1 MTNISIIT
9 VIPGLTRNLFRTFA
23 TIMKIIFATGNQG
36 KLREA
41 AEVLGPDYEIV
52 SPASLGITEEI
63 PETGSTLQ
71 ENSLQKA
78 QYLFER
84 TGLPVFADD
93 TGLEVDALG
102 GAPGIYSARY
112 AGPGHDSQANLMKL
126 LKELEQLQLAS
137 DNRGAYPPDPLR
149 RNAPTA
155 LLEGATEAVSR
166 RARFRTV
173 VTLILAD
180 GTPHFFEGTCEG
192 RIATEKRGSGGFG
205 YDPVFLP
212 DAYPGRTLA
221 EVSEEEKNAVSHRGN
236 AMRALSQWLKTRK
249 S

>member
-1 MTNISIIT
+1 MKI
-9 VIPGLTRNLFRTFA
+9 LFA
-23 TIMKIIFATGNQG
+23 TANRG

-41 AEVLGPDYEIV
+41 AEVLGPGFEIV
-52 SPASLGITEEI
+52 SPLDLGITEDI

-78 QYLFER
+78 QYIFDR
-84 TGLPVFADD
+84 TGLPCFADD

-112 AGPGHDSQANLMKL
+112 AGPGHDSEANMDKL
-126 LKELEQLQLAS
+126 LAELIRL
-137 DNRGAYPPDPLR
+137 DD
-149 RNAPTA
+149 
-155 LLEGATEAVSR
+155 R

-180 GTPHFFEGTCEG
+180 GQPRFFEGVCEG
-192 RIATEKRGSGGFG
+192 SIAREKSGCGGFG

-221 EVSEEEKNAVSHRGN
+221 EVSEEEKNAVSHRGKAIR
-236 AMRALSQWLKTRK
+236 AMAEWLRGKVPGAEK
-249 S
+249 G

>member
-1 MTNISIIT
+1 M
-9 VIPGLTRNLFRTFA
+9 R
-23 TIMKIIFATGNQG
+23 IIFATANPG

-41 AEVLGPDYEIV
+41 SEVLGPEYEV
-52 SPASLGITEEI
+52 VPPASLGITEDI

-78 QYLFER
+78 RYLFER
-84 TGLPVFADD
+84 TGLPCFADD

-112 AGPGHDSQANLMKL
+112 AGPGHDSNANMEKL
-126 LKELEQLQLAS
+126 LAEL
-137 DNRGAYPPDPLR
+137 LR
-149 RNAPTA
+149 F
-155 LLEGATEAVSR
+155 EDR
-166 RARFRTV
+166 RARFHTV

-180 GTPHFFEGTCEG
+180 GQPRFFEGVCEG
-192 RIATEKRGSGGFG
+192 AIARERHGTGGFG

-221 EVSEEEKNAVSHRGN
+221 EVSEEEKNAVSHRG
-236 AMRALSQWLKTRK
+236 RALRAMADWLKTL
-249 S
+249 

>member
-1 MTNISIIT
+1 
-9 VIPGLTRNLFRTFA
+9 
-23 TIMKIIFATGNQG
+23 MKIIFATANAG
-36 KLREA
+36 KIREA

-78 QYLFER
+78 RYLS
-84 TGLPVFADD
+84 
-93 TGLEVDALG
+93 GLEVDALG

-112 AGPGHDSQANLMKL
+112 AGPGHEHGANMAKL
-126 LKELEQLQLAS
+126 LREL
-137 DNRGAYPPDPLR
+137 DGVDDRK
-149 RNAPTA
+149 
-155 LLEGATEAVSR
+155 
-166 RARFRTV
+166 ARFHTV
-173 VTLILAD
+173 VTLILSD
-180 GTPHFFEGTCEG
+180 GQPRFFEGTCEG
-192 RIATEKRGSGGFG
+192 AIARERRGTGGFG

-236 AMRALSQWLKTRK
+236 AIRAMAAWLKSRER
-249 S
+249 

>member
-1 MTNISIIT
+1 MKI
-9 VIPGLTRNLFRTFA
+9 LFA
-23 TIMKIIFATGNQG
+23 TANRG

-41 AEVLGPDYEIV
+41 AEVLGPGFEIV
-52 SPASLGITEEI
+52 SPLDLGITEDI
-63 PETGSTLQ
+63 PETGATLQ

-78 QYLFER
+78 QYIFDR
-84 TGLPVFADD
+84 TGLPCFADD

-112 AGPGHDSQANLMKL
+112 AGPGHDSEANMKKL
-126 LKELEQLQLAS
+126 LAELTTL
-137 DNRGAYPPDPLR
+137 DD
-149 RNAPTA
+149 
-155 LLEGATEAVSR
+155 R

-180 GTPHFFEGTCEG
+180 GQPRFFEGVCEG
-192 RIATEKRGSGGFG
+192 SIARKKSGCGGFG

-221 EVSEEEKNAVSHRGN
+221 EVSEEEKNAVSHRGKAIR
-236 AMRALSQWLKTRK
+236 AMAEWLRGKVSGAEK
-249 S
+249 G

>member
-1 MTNISIIT
+1 
-9 VIPGLTRNLFRTFA
+9 
-23 TIMKIIFATGNQG
+23 MKIIFASANPG
-36 KLREA
+36 KIREA

-78 QYLFER
+78 RYLYER
-84 TGLPVFADD
+84 TGLPCFADD

-112 AGPGHDSQANLMKL
+112 AGPGHDHQANMDKL
-126 LKELEQLQLAS
+126 LKELEQLEDS
-137 DNRGAYPPDPLR
+137 GKCP
-149 RNAPTA
+149 
-155 LLEGATEAVSR
+155 SR
-166 RARFRTV
+166 RARFHTV

-180 GTPHFFEGTCEG
+180 GEPRFFEGTCEG
-192 RIATEKRGSGGFG
+192 SIARGKRGNGGFG

-221 EVSEEEKNAVSHRGN
+221 EVSEEEKNAVSHRGGAVR
-236 AMRALSQWLKTRK
+236 AMAAWLKSRK
-249 S
+249 G

>member
-1 MTNISIIT
+1 
-9 VIPGLTRNLFRTFA
+9 
-23 TIMKIIFATGNQG
+23 MKIIFATANAG

-41 AEVLGPDYEIV
+41 AEVLGPGFEIV
-52 SPASLGITEEI
+52 SPASLGITEDI

-78 QYLFER
+78 RYLFER
-84 TGLPVFADD
+84 TGLPCFADD

-112 AGPGHDSQANLMKL
+112 AGPGHDHQANMDKL
-126 LKELEQLQLAS
+126 LAELEKLEI
-137 DNRGAYPPDPLR
+137 PDQV
-149 RNAPTA
+149 RND
-155 LLEGATEAVSR
+155 ERFR

-180 GTPHFFEGTCEG
+180 GEPRFFEGVCEG
-192 RIATEKRGSGGFG
+192 SIAREKRGTGGFG
-205 YDPVFLP
+205 YDPVFLL

-221 EVSEEEKNAVSHRGN
+221 EVSEEEKNAVSHRGRAIR
-236 AMRALSQWLKTRK
+236 AMAAWLKSR
-249 S
+249 

>member
-1 MTNISIIT
+1 
-9 VIPGLTRNLFRTFA
+9 
-23 TIMKIIFATGNQG
+23 MKIIFATANAG
-36 KLREA
+36 KIREA

-78 QYLFER
+78 RYLYER
-84 TGLPVFADD
+84 TGLPCFADD

-112 AGPGHDSQANLMKL
+112 AGPGHEHGANMAKL
-126 LKELEQLQLAS
+126 LREL
-137 DNRGAYPPDPLR
+137 DGVDDRK
-149 RNAPTA
+149 
-155 LLEGATEAVSR
+155 
-166 RARFRTV
+166 ARFHTV
-173 VTLILAD
+173 VTLILSD
-180 GTPHFFEGTCEG
+180 GQPRFFEGTCEG
-192 RIATEKRGSGGFG
+192 AIAREKRGPGGFG

-236 AMRALSQWLKTRK
+236 AIRAMAAWLKSRER
-249 S
+249 

>member
-1 MTNISIIT
+1 MKI
-9 VIPGLTRNLFRTFA
+9 VFA
-23 TIMKIIFATGNQG
+23 TANAG

-41 AEVLGPDYEIV
+41 AEVLGPGFEIV
-52 SPASLGITEEI
+52 PPASLGITEDI

-84 TGLPVFADD
+84 TGLPSFADD

-112 AGPGHDSQANLMKL
+112 AGPGHDNQANMAKL
-126 LKELEQLQLAS
+126 LAELV
-137 DNRGAYPPDPLR
+137 R
-149 RNAPTA
+149 
-155 LLEGATEAVSR
+155 LEDRT
-166 RARFRTV
+166 ARFHTV

-180 GTPHFFEGTCEG
+180 GQPRFFEGVCKGSIG
-192 RIATEKRGSGGFG
+192 REKRGSGGFG

-221 EVSEEEKNAVSHRGN
+221 EVSEEEKNAVSHRGQALR
-236 AMRALSQWLKTRK
+236 AMAEWLKTHL
-249 S
+249 

>member
-1 MTNISIIT
+1 M
-9 VIPGLTRNLFRTFA
+9 R
-23 TIMKIIFATGNQG
+23 IIFATANSG

-41 AEVLGPDYEIV
+41 AEVLGPDFEV
-52 SPASLGITEEI
+52 VTPLSLGITEDI

-84 TGLPVFADD
+84 TGLPCFADD

-112 AGPGHDSQANLMKL
+112 AGPGHDHEANMKKL
-126 LKELEQLQLAS
+126 LADLEKLPAK
-137 DNRGAYPPDPLR
+137 DP
-149 RNAPTA
+149 
-155 LLEGATEAVSR
+155 EFR

-180 GTPHFFEGTCEG
+180 GTPHFFDGVCEG
-192 RIATEKRGSGGFG
+192 AIAQAKRGTGGFG

-221 EVSEEEKNAVSHRGN
+221 EVSEEEKNAVSHRGRAIR
-236 AMRALSQWLKTRK
+236 AMAGWLK
-249 S
+249 SI

>member
-1 MTNISIIT
+1 M
-9 VIPGLTRNLFRTFA
+9 R
-23 TIMKIIFATGNQG
+23 IIFATANPG

-41 AEVLGPDYEIV
+41 AEVLGPDYEVV
-52 SPASLGITEEI
+52 SPASLGITEDI

-84 TGLPVFADD
+84 TGLPCFADD

-112 AGPGHDSQANLMKL
+112 AGPGHDSQANMDKL
-126 LKELEQLQLAS
+126 LKELEQLIS
-137 DNRGAYPPDPLR
+137 VPDD
-149 RNAPTA
+149 
-155 LLEGATEAVSR
+155 R

-180 GTPHFFEGTCEG
+180 GEPHFFEGVCEG
-192 RIATEKRGSGGFG
+192 AIAREKHGTGGFG

-221 EVSEEEKNAVSHRGN
+221 EVSEEEKNAVSHRG
-236 AMRALSQWLKTRK
+236 RALRTMADWLKSR
-249 S
+249 

>member
-1 MTNISIIT
+1 MKI
-9 VIPGLTRNLFRTFA
+9 VFA
-23 TIMKIIFATGNQG
+23 TANAG

-41 AEVLGPDYEIV
+41 AEVLGPDFEIV
-52 SPASLGITEEI
+52 SLAQAGITEDI

-84 TGLPVFADD
+84 TGLPCFADD
-93 TGLEVDALG
+93 TGLEVEALG

-112 AGPGHDSQANLMKL
+112 AGPGHDHSANMDKL
-126 LKELEQLQLAS
+126 LKELAILAE
-137 DNRGAYPPDPLR
+137 DNNRGAFPPDPLR
-149 RNAPTA
+149 REAPTA
-155 LLEGATEAVSR
+155 PISR

-180 GTPHFFEGTCEG
+180 GQPRFFEGACEG
-192 RIATEKRGSGGFG
+192 SIAREKRGSGGFG

-221 EVSEEEKNAVSHRGN
+221 EVSEEEKNAVSHRGQAIR
-236 AMRALSQWLKTRK
+236 AMAAWLKNTDLGTI
-249 S
+249 

>member
-1 MTNISIIT
+1 
-9 VIPGLTRNLFRTFA
+9 
-23 TIMKIIFATGNQG
+23 MKIIFATANAG

-41 AEVLGPDYEIV
+41 AEVLGPGFEIV
-52 SPASLGITEEI
+52 SPASLGITEDI

-84 TGLPVFADD
+84 TGLPCFADD

-112 AGPGHDSQANLMKL
+112 AGPGHNHQANMDKL
-126 LKELEQLQLAS
+126 LAELEKTEIPGQA
-137 DNRGAYPPDPLR
+137 
-149 RNAPTA
+149 RNDDR
-155 LLEGATEAVSR
+155 SR

-180 GTPHFFEGTCEG
+180 GQPRFFEGTCEG
-192 RIATEKRGSGGFG
+192 SIAREKRGTGGFG

-221 EVSEEEKNAVSHRGN
+221 EVSEDEKNAVSHRG
-236 AMRALSQWLKTRK
+236 RALRAMADWLKSR
-249 S
+249 

>member
-1 MTNISIIT
+1 
-9 VIPGLTRNLFRTFA
+9 
-23 TIMKIIFATGNQG
+23 MKIIFATGNAG

-41 AEVLGPDYEIV
+41 AEVLGSEYEIV
-52 SPASLGITEEI
+52 SPASLGITEDV
-63 PETGSTLQ
+63 PETGNTLQ

-78 QYLFER
+78 RYLFER
-84 TGLPVFADD
+84 TGLPCFADD

-112 AGPGHDSQANLMKL
+112 AGPNHDHNANMAKL
-126 LKELEQLQLAS
+126 LKELQ
-137 DNRGAYPPDPLR
+137 
-149 RNAPTA
+149 
-155 LLEGATEAVSR
+155 LLEIPGQARNDGMSR

-180 GTPHFFEGTCEG
+180 GEPHFFEGTCEG
-192 RIATEKRGSGGFG
+192 SIATERRGSGGFG

-221 EVSEEEKNAVSHRGN
+221 EVSEEEKNAVSHRGRAIR
-236 AMRALSQWLKTRK
+236 AMADWLKGGERK
-249 S
+249 SGAGIGFSGTEK

>member
-1 MTNISIIT
+1 
-9 VIPGLTRNLFRTFA
+9 
-23 TIMKIIFATGNQG
+23 MKIIFATANAG

-41 AEVLGPDYEIV
+41 AEVLGPGFEIV
-52 SPASLGITEEI
+52 SPASLGITEDI

-78 QYLFER
+78 RYLFER
-84 TGLPVFADD
+84 TGLPCFADD

-112 AGPGHDSQANLMKL
+112 AGPGHDHQKNMDKL
-126 LKELEQLQLAS
+126 LAEL
-137 DNRGAYPPDPLR
+137 NR
-149 RNAPTA
+149 
-155 LLEGATEAVSR
+155 LEDR
-166 RARFRTV
+166 RARFKTV

-180 GTPHFFEGTCEG
+180 GEPRFFEGVCEG
-192 RIATEKRGSGGFG
+192 SIARQKRGTGGFG

-221 EVSEEEKNAVSHRGN
+221 EVSEEEKNAVSHRGRAIR
-236 AMRALSQWLKTRK
+236 AMAAWLKSR
-249 S
+249 

>member
-1 MTNISIIT
+1 
-9 VIPGLTRNLFRTFA
+9 
-23 TIMKIIFATGNQG
+23 MKIIFATGNAG

-41 AEVLGPDYEIV
+41 AEVLGPEYEIV
-52 SPASLGITEEI
+52 SPASLGITEDI

-78 QYLFER
+78 RYLFER
-84 TGLPVFADD
+84 TGLPCFADD

-112 AGPGHDSQANLMKL
+112 AGPGHDHDANMAKL
-126 LKELEQLQLAS
+126 LKELQ
-137 DNRGAYPPDPLR
+137 
-149 RNAPTA
+149 
-155 LLEGATEAVSR
+155 LLEIPRQARNDYKDARNDYWDEGVSR

-180 GTPHFFEGTCEG
+180 GEPHFFEGTCEG
-192 RIATEKRGSGGFG
+192 SIATARGGNGGFG

-221 EVSEEEKNAVSHRGN
+221 EVSEEEKNAVSHRGRAIR
-236 AMRALSQWLKTRK
+236 AMADWLKNR
-249 S
+249 

>member
-1 MTNISIIT
+1 
-9 VIPGLTRNLFRTFA
+9 
-23 TIMKIIFATGNQG
+23 MKIIFATANAG

-41 AEVLGPDYEIV
+41 AEVLGPGFEIV
-52 SPASLGITEEI
+52 SPASLGITEDI

-78 QYLFER
+78 RYLFER
-84 TGLPVFADD
+84 TGLPCFADD

-112 AGPGHDSQANLMKL
+112 AGPGHDHQKNMDKL
-126 LKELEQLQLAS
+126 LAEL
-137 DNRGAYPPDPLR
+137 DR
-149 RNAPTA
+149 
-155 LLEGATEAVSR
+155 LEDR
-166 RARFRTV
+166 RARFKTV

-180 GTPHFFEGTCEG
+180 GEPRFFEGVCEG
-192 RIATEKRGSGGFG
+192 SIAREKRGTGGFG

-221 EVSEEEKNAVSHRGN
+221 EVSEEEKNAVSHRGRAIR
-236 AMRALSQWLKTRK
+236 AMAAWLK
-249 S
+249 SI

>member
-1 MTNISIIT
+1 MRI
-9 VIPGLTRNLFRTFA
+9 LFA
-23 TIMKIIFATGNQG
+23 TANPG

-41 AEVLGPDYEIV
+41 AEVLGPDYEVV
-52 SPASLGITEEI
+52 SPASMGITEDI

-78 QYLFER
+78 QYLFGR
-84 TGLPVFADD
+84 TGLPCFADD

-112 AGPGHDSQANLMKL
+112 AGPGHDSQANMDKL
-126 LKELEQLQLAS
+126 LKFLEQLIS
-137 DNRGAYPPDPLR
+137 VPDD
-149 RNAPTA
+149 
-155 LLEGATEAVSR
+155 R

-180 GTPHFFEGTCEG
+180 GEPHFFEGVCEG
-192 RIATEKRGSGGFG
+192 AIAREKHGTGGFG

-221 EVSEEEKNAVSHRGN
+221 EVSEEEKNAVSHRG
-236 AMRALSQWLKTRK
+236 RALRTMADWLKSR
-249 S
+249 

>member
-1 MTNISIIT
+1 M
-9 VIPGLTRNLFRTFA
+9 R
-23 TIMKIIFATGNQG
+23 IIFATANRG

-41 AEVLGPDYEIV
+41 AEVLGPGFEVV
-52 SPASLGITEEI
+52 SPADLGITEDI
-63 PETGSTLQ
+63 PETGATLQ

-78 QYLFER
+78 QYLFDR
-84 TGLPVFADD
+84 TGLPCFADD

-112 AGPGHDSQANLMKL
+112 AGPGHDSEANMDKL
-126 LKELEQLQLAS
+126 LAELIRL
-137 DNRGAYPPDPLR
+137 DD
-149 RNAPTA
+149 
-155 LLEGATEAVSR
+155 R

-180 GTPHFFEGTCEG
+180 GQPHFFEGSCEG
-192 RIATEKRGSGGFG
+192 SIARERHGTGGFG

-221 EVSEEEKNAVSHRGN
+221 EVSEEEKNAVSHRGKAIR
-236 AMRALSQWLKTRK
+236 AMAEWLRGKVPGAEK
-249 S
+249 G

>member
-1 MTNISIIT
+1 MKI
-9 VIPGLTRNLFRTFA
+9 VFA
-23 TIMKIIFATGNQG
+23 TANAG

-41 AEVLGPDYEIV
+41 AEVLGPGFEIV
-52 SPASLGITEEI
+52 PPASLGITEDI
-63 PETGSTLQ
+63 PEKGSTLQ

-84 TGLPVFADD
+84 TGLPSFADD

-112 AGPGHDSQANLMKL
+112 AGPDNQANMAKL
-126 LKELEQLQLAS
+126 LAELV
-137 DNRGAYPPDPLR
+137 R
-149 RNAPTA
+149 
-155 LLEGATEAVSR
+155 LEDRT
-166 RARFRTV
+166 ARFHTV

-180 GTPHFFEGTCEG
+180 GQPRFFEGVCKGSIG
-192 RIATEKRGSGGFG
+192 REKRGSGGFG

-221 EVSEEEKNAVSHRGN
+221 EVSEEEKNAVSHRGQALR
-236 AMRALSQWLKTRK
+236 AMAEWLKTHL
-249 S
+249 